1 MTEPRVSLLA
11 MGGTIATA
19 PGTGGAAPAH
29 GAAEIAARLRLSP
42 APVVRP
48 VDVRTV
54 SSRAVTPRDMWEL
67 ARAVRGEIAAGADG
81 VVVTHGTDTLEET
94 AYALALLLETPVPV
108 VLTGAMR
115 APHLPGP
122 DGTANLA
129 AAIGCALHRPLA
141 RYGPVVVFQD
151 EIHTARLVTK
161 HHSTRP
167 AAFTSPAAGPVGSV
181 IEGGAELLLGPPPEA
196 DRLTA
201 TAPPD
206 KRVEIIQVAAGTDG
220 TLLTALAGQV
230 DALVLA
236 AVGAGHLPPPLAE
249 AATELA
255 PALPLVLASRCADGP
270 VLRGTY
276 RGPGSETQL
285 IAAGLRPPRTTLAPL
300 KARLRLIFG
309 LSAGLTAEQLFPPP
323 TP

>member
-1 MTEPRVSLLA
+1 MTGAMVSLLA

-19 PGTGGAAPAH
+19 PGTVGATPH
-29 GAAEIAARLRLSP
+29 HQAADLAARLSLSP
-42 APVVRP
+42 APVIRP

-67 ARAVRGEIAAGADG
+67 AQAVQREITGGADG
-81 VVVTHGTDTLEET
+81 IVITHGTDTMEET
-94 AYALALLLETPVPV
+94 AYALSLLLETPVPV

-122 DGTANLA
+122 DGNANLA
-129 AAIGCALHRPLA
+129 AAISCALHRPLA

-151 EIHTARLVTK
+151 EIHTAGLVTK

-167 AAFTSPAAGPVGSV
+167 AAFASPSAGPVGSV
-181 IEGGAELLLGPPPEA
+181 IEGRVELLLGPPPGKA
-196 DRLTA
+196 RLTA

-220 TLLTALAGQV
+220 SLLTALADRV

-249 AATELA
+249 AASELA
-255 PALPLVLASRCADGP
+255 PTLPLVLASRCADGP
-270 VLRGTY
+270 ILRGTY
-276 RGPGSETQL
+276 SGPGSETQL
-285 IAAGLRPPRTTLAPL
+285 IAAGLRPQHTTLAPL

-309 LSAGLTAEQLFPPP
+309 LSAGLTADQLFPSP
-323 TP
+323 TH